1 MARQARIVLPDTPHH
16 ITQRGNRGD
25 NVFFEKSDYEAY
37 IQFLGEECADKGVAI
52 WAYCLMPNQIQLIA
66 VPSRATSLGRALGE
80 AHRRYT
86 RRINERNSWRGHLF
100 QDRFFSYPMDEN
112 HLLAAARYIETAPV
126 FAGIAPNPES
136 YLWSSAR
143 AHIKSREDKLLAP
156 EKPLTHFMPDWAGF
170 LKEWPDDP
178 DPKAI
183 ERHLQTGRPRGND
196 NFLDAVESMV
206 GRTVR
211 PQKPGRRSITFTK
224 NLYK

>member
-16 ITQRGNRGD
+16 ITQRGNRGE

-37 IQFLGEECADKGVAI
+37 IDFLTEECADKGVTI
-52 WAYCLMPNQIQLIA
+52 WSYCLMPNQVQMIA
-66 VPSRATSLGRALGE
+66 VPRRENSLGRAFGE

-86 RRINERNSWRGHLF
+86 RRINERNQWRGHLF
-100 QDRFFSYPMDEN
+100 QDRFFSYPMDEA
-112 HLLAAARYIETAPV
+112 HLMNAARYIETMPV
-126 FAGIAPNPES
+126 FAGIAPAPES

-143 AHIKSREDKLLAP
+143 AHIKGREDKLLTP
-156 EKPLTHFMPDWAGF
+156 EKPLLHFVQDWASF
-170 LKEWPDDP
+170 LQEYP
-178 DPKAI
+178 DPEDLKSI

-196 NFLDAVESMV
+196 YFLDSVEAMV